1 VGWDHTTLG
10 RVLIDTAKPQDGAP
24 AQSQHNHNHVP
35 MLQDFS
41 SADGFLDAI
50 SSAWHREW
58 QRVYST
64 DRGDTVPF
72 RDAGVDYQVVYT
84 PSIKFWSV
92 FTQGE
97 CVTLEVCSRL
107 HYAHGLTASWAGRLP
122 LWPAR
127 LPGAVGCTTEHSVCS
142 PRRAQELADNVD
154 LAPV

>member
-1 VGWDHTTLG
+1 MPL
-10 RVLIDTAKPQDGAP
+10 LP
-24 AQSQHNHNHVP
+24 
-35 MLQDFS
+35 QDFS

-97 CVTLEVCSRL
+97 AHGFVCVLLARVCSC
-107 HYAHGLTASWAGRLP
+107 AV
-122 LWPAR
+122 AR
-127 LPGAVGCTTEHSVCS
+127 LAQDSTLCSNARPCRMSQQIRTHAGATAVTGRSRLNERWCS
-142 PRRAQELADNVD
+142 PGCVLAIH
-154 LAPV
+154 A